1 MAPSE
6 SAFNSPLLLVPKEAD
21 ASGEVKSRV
30 VIDFRKQHEWTAG
43 DAYPLPNIIDIFD
56 QLGKAKYFS
65 SVELASRY
73 HQIQLAERHR
83 V

>member
-6 SAFNSPLLLVPKEAD
+6 STFNSPLLLVPKEAG

-30 VIDFRKQHEWTAG
+30 VIDFRQQHEWTAG
-43 DAYPLPNIIDIFD
+43 DAYPLPNITDIFD

-65 SVELASRY
+65 SIKIATGY
-73 HQIQLAERHR
+73 HQTQLA
-83 V
+83 

>member
-1 MAPSE
+1 MAPFE
-6 SAFNSPLLLVPKEAD
+6 SAFNSPLLLIPKEAD

-30 VIDFRKQHEWTAG
+30 VIGFRKQHEWTAG

-65 SVELASRY
+65 SIELDSGY
-73 HQIQLAERHR
+73 HQIQLAERRR